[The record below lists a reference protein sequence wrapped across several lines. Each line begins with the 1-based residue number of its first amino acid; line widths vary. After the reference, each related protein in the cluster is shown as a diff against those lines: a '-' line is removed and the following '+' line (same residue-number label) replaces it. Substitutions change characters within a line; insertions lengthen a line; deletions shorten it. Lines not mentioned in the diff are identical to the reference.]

1 MFGHRGYPG
10 RAVTE
15 NTLASFN
22 RAVRAGA
29 RGVELDVRVTKDG
42 RFVVMHDDSLR
53 RTTTCRGATVRGRS
67 LGWIVRRCRGVVR
80 GERIP
85 SLGTT
90 AGWFRRHPGIT
101 PLIEL
106 KEGGW
111 TNRRLRRV
119 RDVVT
124 QRRIVGR
131 ARFLSG
137 NITFL
142 RRVERVAPQLRTQ
155 ALADS
160 WAEVEDLARTFRAL
174 SGVNL
179 HAADA
184 TPDRVAWMRRIGW
197 TVLGRTTNDRA
208 AWSRLEQAGVHGIV
222 TGDVAE
228 LSRRQ

>member
-1 MFGHRGYPG
+1 MVGHRGYPG
-10 RAVTE
+10 RVVTE

-53 RTTTCRGATVRGRS
+53 RTTTCRAATVRGRT

-85 SLGTT
+85 SLGAT

-101 PLIEL
+101 PVIEL

-124 QRRIVGR
+124 QRRVVGR
-131 ARFLSG
+131 VLFLSG
-137 NITFL
+137 NIGFL

-160 WAEVEDLARTFRAL
+160 WAEAEELGRTFGAL
-174 SGVNL
+174 SGDQPV
-179 HAADA
+179 
-184 TPDRVAWMRRIGW
+184 RRRRHRRARRLPAPARPRRARPHDVRPWG
-197 TVLGRTTNDRA
+197 LDPAGAGRC
-208 AWSRLEQAGVHGIV
+208 H
-222 TGDVAE
+222 TG
-228 LSRRQ
+228 S